1 MSLAQMRAVRTMTQP
16 GTLHDGGKR
25 TASIVPPS
33 PSPPSPVTPGQE
45 DVLGLRVAATLIDLA
60 HLAGL
65 LLIIASAAGLVTAA
79 GGSFSIWLSS
89 AWWAAFAAVAGLY
102 YLVLKTV
109 SGQTVSRRL
118 LGVQVCG
125 PSRTRPSARAVAGR
139 TPLRVVDF
147 LPVMSLAGFVT
158 IVAPGVSR
166 RIVDRAARRAVARAS
181 PVRHRALAVAP
192 LAVVLLAAVG
202 LFGYPAGWQQ
212 HSGAASTPAGG
223 TRELWSSAV
232 GPGTP
237 YDLTSFRVSRTVPG
251 ATARATSPP
260 SSSATSTTPPSGST
274 AHESSLVSG
283 TPGNGGLGA
292 KVIPAPAGFM
302 LSPYAHNGLISRADF
317 NKYWGDPAS
326 LHFARGY
333 DVTYDSNDASDSIE
347 VALFQFAAPADAA
360 AFKADSMLGLPAKS
374 KADPVIPGA
383 DDYDSTSPD
392 QGTYTHGVIATK
404 GSRAFVIEDINSS
417 AAPVPLVEGMA
428 RQQYAAM
435 SAPGRAIALPAPGRA
450 TAQASAERITSY
462 HAGIAIQRDGSILV
476 TEQIVYNFGSDQRH
490 GIIRAIPVRL
500 RYNGS
505 YDRIYTVDV
514 QSVYSDAP
522 AQYSV
527 DDNGSYVSV
536 KIGDPNHTVTGEHT
550 YTLTYLVRGSLNA
563 FADHDELYWNA
574 VGNQWPVPID
584 QATVQVSAPVDVTR
598 AACFAGPVGS
608 TARCQRGGI
617 TSGVASFGQA
627 GLGPNEGLTVVV
639 AIPKGVVASAG
650 PVLRERW
657 SLPRAFAVTPVSAGA
672 AGGLLAVLAVLSAVV
687 LARGRDRRH
696 SRSDAHVVGG
706 TAAQAEEA
714 VPLSGHGEPAM
725 QSAPPADVRPGQ
737 AGTLLDGVANPRD
750 VTGTIVDLAVRGYL
764 RIEDSGEQTSRD
776 WWLVRLDKTGGLLD
790 YEQILLDGL
799 FKGPTTAKTSTL
811 LSELGLD
818 FAVYLRQAQDALYA
832 DVAERGW
839 FTARPDKVRRR
850 WLFIG
855 WVLFVIGVAG
865 VIAAAATSHFGLIP
879 VPVALAGLVLV
890 GSARWM
896 PVRTAKGTDL
906 TRRLLGF
913 RRYITTAAPGQ
924 VPATGQTPAGQ
935 HDVFEDYLPYA
946 IVFGCTKQWADVTAA
961 LAGAERAPSWYRS
974 RRPYSPGTLTGL
986 SGSGYYFS
994 SMHHFATNTSN
1005 WIGSAASGGSGS
1017 SGFSGGGFSGGG
1029 GGGGGGGSW

>member
-1 MSLAQMRAVRTMTQP
+1 MTHP

-25 TASIVPPS
+25 TASIVPPP

-45 DVLGLRVAATLIDLA
+45 DVLGLRVAAALIDLA
-60 HLAGL
+60 LLSGL
-65 LLIIASAAGLVTAA
+65 LLIIAFAAGLVTAA

-89 AWWAAFAAVAGLY
+89 VWWAAFAAVAGLFY
-102 YLVLKTV
+102 FVLETV
-109 SGQTVSRRL
+109 SGQTVSKRL

-125 PSRTRPSARAVAGR
+125 PGRTRPSARAVAGR

-147 LPVMSLAGFVT
+147 LPGMYLAGFVT
-158 IVAPGVSR
+158 IVAPGARRR
-166 RIVDRAARRAVARAS
+166 RIVDLAARRAVARAA
-181 PVRHRALAVAP
+181 PVRHRALAVVP

-212 HSGAASTPAGG
+212 HSGAASTPVGG

-251 ATARATSPP
+251 AAARATSPP

-274 AHESSLVSG
+274 THGSSLVSG

-292 KVIPAPAGFM
+292 KVIPAPARFT
-302 LSPYAHNGLISRADF
+302 LSPYAHNGPVSPADF
-317 NKYWGDPAS
+317 NHYWGDPAS

-347 VALFQFAAPADAA
+347 VALFQFATPADAA
-360 AFKADSMLGLPAKS
+360 AFKADSMLGIPVKS

-392 QGTYTHGVIATK
+392 QGTYTHGAIATK
-404 GSRAFVIEDINSS
+404 GNRAFVIEDINSS
-417 AAPVPLVEGMA
+417 AAPVSLVERMA
-428 RQQYAAM
+428 RQQYAAL
-435 SAPGRAIALPAPGRA
+435 SAPGRATALPAPGRA

-500 RYNGS
+500 RYSGS
-505 YDRIYTVDV
+505 YDRIYAVNV
-514 QSVYSDAP
+514 QSVYSSDAP
-522 AQYSV
+522 AQYTV
-527 DDNGSYVSV
+527 DNNGSYVSV
-536 KIGDPNHTVTGEHT
+536 KIGDPNQTITGEHT
-550 YTLTYLVRGSLNA
+550 YALTYLVRGSLNA
-563 FADHDELYWNA
+563 FTDHDELYWNA
-574 VGNQWPVPID
+574 VGNQWDVPID

-598 AACFAGPVGS
+598 AACFAGPLGS
-608 TARCQRGGI
+608 TAPCQHGGI
-617 TSGVASFGQA
+617 TSGAASFGQA
-627 GLGPNEGLTVVV
+627 GLGPNEGMTVVV

-657 SLPRAFAVTPVSAGA
+657 SLQRAFAVTPLSAGT
-672 AGGLLAVLAVLSAVV
+672 AGGLLAVLAVLGAMV
-687 LARGRDRRH
+687 LVRGRDRRH
-696 SRSDAHVVGG
+696 FRSDAHVVGG
-706 TAAQAEEA
+706 TAVQAEEA
-714 VPLSGHGEPAM
+714 VPLSGHGEPAV

-764 RIEDSGEQTSRD
+764 RIEDAGEQTSRD
-776 WWLVRLDKTGGLLD
+776 WSLVRLDKTGGLLA

-799 FKGPTTAKTSTL
+799 FKGPTRVKTSTL
-811 LSELGLD
+811 FSELGPEFTD
-818 FAVYLRQAQDALYA
+818 YLKQAQDALYA

-839 FTARPDKVRRR
+839 FTARPDEVRRR
-850 WLFIG
+850 WVAIG
-855 WVLFVIGVAG
+855 GVLFVIGVAG

-890 GSARWM
+890 GCARWM

-924 VPATGQTPAGQ
+924 GPATGQTPAGQ

-946 IVFGCTKQWADVTAA
+946 IVFGCTKQWADVTAS
-961 LAGAERAPSWYRS
+961 LAGADRAPSWYRS
-974 RRPYSPGTLTGL
+974 SRPYSPGTLTAL

>member
-1 MSLAQMRAVRTMTQP
+1 MRTVRTMTHP

-25 TASIVPPS
+25 TASIVPPP
-33 PSPPSPVTPGQE
+33 PSLPSPVTPGQE
-45 DVLGLRVAATLIDLA
+45 DVLGLRVAAALIDLA
-60 HLAGL
+60 LLAGL

-79 GGSFSIWLSS
+79 GGSFSMWLSS
-89 AWWAAFAAVAGLY
+89 VWWAAFAAVAGLY
-102 YLVLKTV
+102 Y
-109 SGQTVSRRL
+109 
-118 LGVQVCG
+118 
-125 PSRTRPSARAVAGR
+125 
-139 TPLRVVDF
+139 F
-147 LPVMSLAGFVT
+147 LPVMYLAGFVT
-158 IVAPGVSR
+158 IVAPGVRRR
-166 RIVDRAARRAVARAS
+166 RIVDLAARRAVERAA
-181 PVRHRALAVAP
+181 PVRHRALAVVP

-202 LFGYPAGWQQ
+202 LFGYPAGGQQ

-223 TRELWSSAV
+223 TRELWRSGV

-251 ATARATSPP
+251 AAARATSPP

-274 AHESSLVSG
+274 THGSSLVSG

-292 KVIPAPAGFM
+292 KVIPAPAGFT
-302 LSPYAHNGLISRADF
+302 LSPYAHNGPISPADF
-317 NKYWGDPAS
+317 NRYWGDPAS

-333 DVTYDSNDASDSIE
+333 GVTYDSNDASDSIE
-347 VALFQFAAPADAA
+347 VALFQFATPADAA
-360 AFKADSMLGLPAKS
+360 AFKADSMLGLPVKS

-383 DDYDSTSPD
+383 GDYDSTSPD
-392 QGTYTHGVIATK
+392 QGTYTHGVIAAK
-404 GSRAFVIEDINSS
+404 GNRAFVIEDLNSS

-428 RQQYAAM
+428 RQQYAAL

-462 HAGIAIQRDGSILV
+462 HAGIVIQRDGSILV

-500 RYNGS
+500 RYSGS
-505 YDRIYTVDV
+505 YDRIYAVDV
-514 QSVYSDAP
+514 QSVDSPDAP
-522 AQYSV
+522 AQYIV
-527 DDNGSYVSV
+527 DNNGSYVSV
-536 KIGDPNHTVTGEHT
+536 KIGDPNQTVTGEHS

-574 VGNQWPVPID
+574 VGNQWDVPID

-598 AACFAGPVGS
+598 AACFAGPLGS
-608 TARCQRGGI
+608 TAPCQYGGI

-627 GLGPNEGLTVVV
+627 GLGPNEGMTVVV

-657 SLPRAFAVTPVSAGA
+657 SLQRAFAVTPVSAAA
-672 AGGLLAVLAVLSAVV
+672 AGGLLAVLAVLGAMV
-687 LARGRDRRH
+687 LARGRDRRY
-696 SRSDAHVVGG
+696 SRSDAHVVRG
-706 TAAQAEEA
+706 TAVQAEEA
-714 VPLSGHGEPAM
+714 MPLSGHGEPAM
-725 QSAPPADVRPGQ
+725 QSAPPADLRPGQ

-764 RIEDSGEQTSRD
+764 RIDDAGEQTSRD
-776 WWLVRLDKTGGLLD
+776 WSLVRLDKTGGLLD

-799 FKGPTTAKTSTL
+799 FKGPTTVKTSTL
-811 LSELGLD
+811 LSELGPEFTD
-818 FAVYLRQAQDALYA
+818 YLKQAQDALYA

-839 FTARPDKVRRR
+839 FTARPDKVRRK
-850 WLFIG
+850 WVVIGCLLF
-855 WVLFVIGVAG
+855 FIGVAG

-890 GSARWM
+890 GCARWM

-913 RRYITTAAPGQ
+913 RRYITTAVPGQ
-924 VPATGQTPAGQ
+924 APATEQTPAGQ

-946 IVFGCTKQWADVTAA
+946 IVFGCTKQWADVTAS
-961 LAGAERAPSWYRS
+961 LAGADRAPSWYRS
-974 RRPYSPGTLTGL
+974 RRPYSPGTLTAL

>member
-1 MSLAQMRAVRTMTQP
+1 MTHP
-16 GTLHDGGKR
+16 GTLRDGGKR
-25 TASIVPPS
+25 TASIVPLP

-45 DVLGLRVAATLIDLA
+45 DALRLRVAAALIDLA
-60 HLAGL
+60 LLAGL

-102 YLVLKTV
+102 YFVLETV
-109 SGQTVSRRL
+109 SGQTVSKRL

-125 PSRTRPSARAVAGR
+125 PGRTRPSARAVAGR

-147 LPVMSLAGFVT
+147 LPVMYLAGFVT
-158 IVAPGVSR
+158 IVAPGVGRR
-166 RIVDRAARRAVARAS
+166 RIVDLAARRAVARAA
-181 PVRHRALAVAP
+181 PVRHRALAVVP
-192 LAVVLLAAVG
+192 LAVILLAAAG

-212 HSGAASTPAGG
+212 HGGAASTPAGG

-232 GPGTP
+232 RPGTP
-237 YDLTSFRVSRTVPG
+237 YDLTSFRVSRAVPS
-251 ATARATSPP
+251 AAARATSPP
-260 SSSATSTTPPSGST
+260 SSGATSTTPPSGSAT
-274 AHESSLVSG
+274 HRSSPVNG

-302 LSPYAHNGLISRADF
+302 LSPYVHNGPISPADF
-317 NKYWGDPAS
+317 NHYWGDPAS

-333 DVTYDSNDASDSIE
+333 DVTYDSNDSNDGIE
-347 VALFQFAAPADAA
+347 VALFQFATPADAA
-360 AFKADSMLGLPAKS
+360 AFRADSLSGMPVKS

-404 GSRAFVIEDINSS
+404 GNRAFVIEDINFS
-417 AAPVPLVEGMA
+417 AAPVPQVERMA
-428 RQQYAAM
+428 RQQYAAL
-435 SAPGRAIALPAPGRA
+435 SAPGRATALPAPGRA

-500 RYNGS
+500 RYSGS
-505 YDRIYTVDV
+505 YDRIYAVDV
-514 QSVYSDAP
+514 QSVDSPDAP
-522 AQYSV
+522 AQYIV
-527 DDNGSYVSV
+527 DNNGSYVSV
-536 KIGDPNHTVTGEHT
+536 KIGDPNQTMTGEHT

-574 VGNQWPVPID
+574 VGNQWDVPID
-584 QATVQVSAPVDVTR
+584 QATVQVNAPVDVTR
-598 AACFAGPVGS
+598 AACFAGPLGS
-608 TARCQRGGI
+608 TAPCQHSGI

-627 GLGPNEGLTVVV
+627 GLGPNEGMTVVV

-657 SLPRAFAVTPVSAGA
+657 SLQRAFAVTPVSAGA
-672 AGGLLAVLAVLSAVV
+672 AGGLLALLAVLGAMV
-687 LARGRDRRH
+687 LAGGRDRRH

-706 TAAQAEEA
+706 TAVHAEEA

-764 RIEDSGEQTSRD
+764 RIEDAGEQTSPD
-776 WWLVRLDKTGGLLD
+776 WSLVRLDKAGGLLD

-799 FKGPTTAKTSTL
+799 FKGPTTVKTSTL
-811 LSELGLD
+811 LSELGPEFTD
-818 FAVYLRQAQDALYA
+818 YLKQAQDALYA
-832 DVAERGW
+832 DVAGRGW

-850 WLFIG
+850 WVVIG
-855 WVLFVIGVAG
+855 CVLFVIGVAG
-865 VIAAAATSHFGLIP
+865 VIAVAATSHFGLIP

-890 GSARWM
+890 GCARWM

-906 TRRLLGF
+906 TRGLLGF

-961 LAGAERAPSWYRS
+961 LAGADRAPSWYRS
-974 RRPYSPGTLTGL
+974 RRPYSPGTLTAL